1 MRLISRI
8 DADTGDTLVWC
19 GDDFN
24 PIETQTSLQKSGLS
38 LLKIREDKWA
48 IVGPVALLDEENEDG
63 RQEG

>member
-19 GDDFN
+19 GEAFD
-24 PIETQTSLQKSGLS
+24 PIATQTSLQKSGLT

-48 IVGPVALLDEENEDG
+48 IVGPIAMLDEENEDG
-63 RQEG
+63 R

>member
-1 MRLISRI
+1 MQLISRI
-8 DADTGDTLVWC
+8 DADTGETLIWC

-24 PIETQTSLQKSGLS
+24 PLDTQMSLQKSGLT

-48 IVGPVALLDEENEDG
+48 VVGPVGLLEEENEDG

>member
-24 PIETQTSLQKSGLS
+24 PIATQTSLQQSGLT
-38 LLKIREDKWA
+38 LLKVREDKWA
-48 IVGPVALLDEENEDG
+48 VVGPIAMLDEENEDG

>member
-1 MRLISRI
+1 MQLISRI

-24 PIETQTSLQKSGLS
+24 PIATQTSLQKSGLT

-48 IVGPVALLDEENEDG
+48 IVGPIAMLDEENEDG
-63 RQEG
+63 RQRG

>member
-19 GDDFN
+19 GEDFN
-24 PIETQTSLQKSGLS
+24 PIATQTSLQQSGLT
-38 LLKIREDKWA
+38 LLKVREDKWA
-48 IVGPVALLDEENEDG
+48 VVGPIAMLDEENEDG

>member
-8 DADTGDTLVWC
+8 DAETGDTLVWC

-24 PIETQTSLQKSGLS
+24 PIATQTSLQQTGLT

-48 IVGPVALLDEENEDG
+48 VVGPIATLDEENEDG
-63 RQEG
+63 RQAG

>member
-8 DADTGDTLVWC
+8 DSETGDTLVWC

-24 PIETQTSLQKSGLS
+24 PIATQTSLQQTGLT

-48 IVGPVALLDEENEDG
+48 VVGPIATLDEENEDG
-63 RQEG
+63 RQAG

>member
-19 GDDFN
+19 GEDFN
-24 PIETQTSLQKSGLS
+24 PIATQTSLQQSGLT
-38 LLKIREDKWA
+38 LLKVREDKWA
-48 IVGPVALLDEENEDG
+48 VVGPIATLDEENEDG

>member
-1 MRLISRI
+1 MRLVSRI

-24 PIETQTSLQKSGLS
+24 PIATQTSLQQSGLT
-38 LLKIREDKWA
+38 LLKLREDKWA
-48 IVGPVALLDEENEDG
+48 VVGPIAMLDEENEDG